1 LIESRALNAEADDLI
16 QTANETGVIRADE
29 KR

>member
-1 LIESRALNAEADDLI
+1 MIEARALNAEADDLI
-16 QTANETGVIRADE
+16 QMANETGVIRADE